1 MPNYQKMYSILCGAA
16 SDALD
21 QLPEKPDEAI
31 RILQTA
37 LDQTEEL
44 YIQADE
50 P

>member
-21 QLPEKPDEAI
+21 QLPEKPEEAM
-31 RILQTA
+31 RILQSA

-44 YIQADE
+44 YIQTSD

>member
-21 QLPEKPDEAI
+21 QLPAKPEEAI
-31 RILQTA
+31 RILQNA

-44 YIQADE
+44 YIQTSD